1 MMNREVLS
9 SVKRSSVRI
18 LFSGTLL
25 LAMSA
30 PGVLAQ
36 EKLPAR
42 LANDPVAK
50 ALGAKIINAA
60 IKEGKVVWY
69 GGNTG
74 QDFMDAGGKK
84 RFEKRFGI
92 KVEIVSGRLRGM
104 TDRIRTEAAVGR
116 LTADVYEAND
126 QYMLELHSLGRLE
139 KWRPPAPILNEI
151 PKAVFVREPV
161 GYWWPVHMSAQAI
174 VVNTKMVKPED
185 YPKSYWDIIDPK
197 WKGKVAIRD
206 PRSSGGGAWQMLNI
220 YAQPGMGLDYIKKLK
235 AIVAPFI
242 IRGGSRRIRGAI
254 ARGQFALGFSGRG
267 EFIRDLPKSA
277 PVKFIVPKEGL
288 AWTPSSITLL
298 KGAPHPNAG
307 KVSITWFYEIE
318 NLQLWTENGRP
329 VPHPKIKTP
338 IPEMSVTDY
347 PLMKKIPEKWLGK
360 PNFFFK
366 EMEKIFGVR

>member
-1 MMNREVLS
+1 MS
-9 SVKRSSVRI
+9 GVKRYQSQHSV
-18 LFSGTLL
+18 FGVL
-25 LAMSA
+25 LAGAFALGLMA
-30 PGVLAQ
+30 DGAVAQ
-36 EKLPAR
+36 EKLPDR

-50 ALGAKIINAA
+50 ALGAKIVNAA

-74 QDFMDAGGKK
+74 QDFLDGGGRE

-126 QYMLELHSLGRLE
+126 QYMLELQDLGLLE
-139 KWRPPAPILNEI
+139 KWRPPAPVLNEM
-151 PKAVFVREPV
+151 PKEVFVREPA
-161 GYWWPVHMSAQAI
+161 GYWWPVHLSAQAL
-174 VVNTKMVKPED
+174 VVNTDMVKPDD

-206 PRSSGGGAWQMLNI
+206 PRSSGGGAWHMMHI
-220 YAQPGMGLDYIKKLK
+220 YSVKSLGLDYIKKLK
-235 AIVAPFI
+235 ETVSPFI
-242 IRGGSRRIRGAI
+242 MRGGSRRIRGAI
-254 ARGQFALGFSGRG
+254 ARGQFALAFSGRG
-267 EFIRDLPKSA
+267 EFIRDLPKGA
-277 PVKFIVPKEGL
+277 PVKYIVPKEGM

-307 KVSITWFYEIE
+307 KLSITWFYELE
-318 NLQLWTENGRP
+318 NLQLWTEHGRP

-347 PLMKKIPEKWLGK
+347 PLMEKIPEKWLGD

-366 EMEKIFGVR
+366 EME